1 VKEEG
6 MKQRVDRVSV
16 QPCGTVVA
24 KNNQLHAART
34 SYSTR
39 TPRLPPTR
47 SRTHYTFFSIFIS
60 SHSFI
65 TIVFGRKW
73 MCHKQTHIHD
83 FSLLPILFCTLCTY
97 IVYIH
102 SLSLSSSSSLERW
115 GGYLFAF
122 SCRNDVYS
130 ILLLL
135 SHNTKLSPSLLYYR
149 IVINTLYTVGLGR
162 GDKTN
167 LIHFVCNSKS

>member
-1 VKEEG
+1 

-102 SLSLSSSSSLERW
+102 SLSLVVVVVVVSGEMG

-130 ILLLL
+130 IILIL
-135 SHNTKLSPSLLYYR
+135 SHNTTLSPSLLLPYR
-149 IVINTLYTVGLGR
+149 YQHIRYSSLGR
-162 GDKTN
+162 GDTQ
-167 LIHFVCNSKS
+167 I